1 MINYLRSVG
10 SDLLNLFFPVVCPA
24 CAVAGLPAGLKI
36 CLRCQANL
44 PFTNFHLLEEN
55 PFTERFWGRLP
66 IAHGAAMLTFSKRGR
81 VQKLLHALK
90 YKGRKDIGVYLGR
103 AYGHM
108 LVQAPAYRENALIL
122 PVPLHPRRLRTRG
135 YNQSAC
141 FAQGLSETLGVPWS
155 EKYLSRS
162 AHTATQT
169 RKSRIERF
177 SNVEAAFR
185 LHHSE
190 ELAGKQVLLVDDVLT
205 TGATMEACGQLL
217 IQVPDLRLNL
227 ATIAIAAG

>member
-1 MINYLRSVG
+1 MIKHLSLLGN
-10 SDLLNLFFPVVCPA
+10 DLLHLFFPVVCPA
-24 CAVAGLPAGLKI
+24 CSTAGLPAGVKI

-44 PFTNFHLLEEN
+44 PFTNFHLLKEN

-66 IAHGAAMLTFSKRGR
+66 IAHGAAMLTFSNWGR

-90 YKGRKDIGVYLGR
+90 YKGRKDIGIYLGR
-103 AYGHM
+103 VYGQM
-108 LVQAPAYRENALIL
+108 LAQAPAYRETTLIL

-141 FAQGLSETLGVPWS
+141 FAQGLSETLGIPWS

-185 LHHSE
+185 LQHGE
-190 ELAGKQVLLVDDVLT
+190 ALAGKQVLLVDDVLT
-205 TGATMEACGQLL
+205 TGATMEACGHLL
-217 IQVPDLRLNL
+217 MQVPDLRLNL